1 MSLPRTR
8 EEGAAEGVGFRSRA
22 GAGDDGAHE
31 GLEVEQETPA
41 LDVGGVEGDVA
52 VEGGILAGFDLQE
65 AGEDVEAEGEG
76 GPVGTERKIWSTKSS
91 RARLRRLS
99 RVPAISWLL
108 GVESSAGVTMKPL
121 KRKPWR

>member
-22 GAGDDGAHE
+22 GAGDDDGDGAEE
-31 GLEVEQETPA
+31 GLEVEQETPV

-65 AGEDVEAEGEG
+65 TGGAKKDVEAAE
-76 GPVGTERKIWSTKSS
+76 VGSS
-91 RARLRRLS
+91 
-99 RVPAISWLL
+99 
-108 GVESSAGVTMKPL
+108 
-121 KRKPWR
+121 